1 MFLKYNVVSM
11 SVHGLNLHGTI
22 LRAEDLLNNRMLIG
36 FVMMTAK
43 RMPVCEFRKVD
54 TGENGERYLSNA
66 I

>member
-1 MFLKYNVVSM
+1 M
-11 SVHGLNLHGTI
+11 SVHGLILHRTI

-54 TGENGERYLSNA
+54 TDENGER
-66 I
+66 